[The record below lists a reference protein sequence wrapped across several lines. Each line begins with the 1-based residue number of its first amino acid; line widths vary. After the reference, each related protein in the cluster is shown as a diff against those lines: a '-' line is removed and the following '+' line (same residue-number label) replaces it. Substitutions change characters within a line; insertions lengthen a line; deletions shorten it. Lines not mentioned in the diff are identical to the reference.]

1 MDVTK
6 ALQILN
12 FSSSTKLSD
21 VSFQTLQDKFA
32 ARMEQVSIINGH
44 LLWSNQQDV
53 SQAELQAK
61 SEKKNIKPKE
71 DEKEPKSKVRGR
83 KHSLNNE
90 KIDIR

>member
-1 MDVTK
+1 M
-6 ALQILN
+6 
-12 FSSSTKLSD
+12 
-21 VSFQTLQDKFA
+21 
-32 ARMEQVSIINGH
+32 
-44 LLWSNQQDV
+44 